1 VKAQFRAVVV
11 VALAVISLAY
21 TAPDLILPWHPW
33 GNFGMTEAVTG
44 RTEATIASVDPGG
57 PAARAGIRVGDKIDL
72 AAMPLDDRRSVYTSY
87 NTERPAKRA
96 TFQFVRGIGL
106 QAVTLVSVPHL
117 RTLADNVTDV
127 IQLLTLIS
135 FPILAG
141 ALLLLRPAALTWA
154 FFIYA
159 LDVSNGS
166 TLSQSYAPTWLQV
179 LEYAWSSAFGVAGL
193 AAFII
198 FALRFPS
205 NVVTGWKR
213 TVERAV
219 LFAAPL
225 LLLSNL
231 YWGLGQ
237 VFLLPH
243 ALAVSS
249 VANAFV
255 LLGYC
260 VGAGAFIAT
269 LMQATPQERPRIVW
283 VIFGFL
289 VGYGAFAS
297 FNAFFGYAGTS
308 PIWLTNTLQ
317 IFDVLIP
324 ITVTYAILKHRVIDI
339 AFFLNRAL
347 VYGILTTLGIGLL
360 VLLDWAVARR
370 LESFGLVIE
379 VAGALALGIAI
390 QHLHGFVDTL
400 VDRYVFRS
408 VHEAEKHLERV
419 GEAMM
424 YAESL
429 EALDTFLVQE
439 SARALRLA
447 SVAVFRR
454 VDAGQFVRASALGWN
469 GVACDTIGADD
480 PLVLDLQAQKRGVAG
495 GPFLSDR
502 SDVPQGASAP
512 IFAVPIRI
520 RERTI
525 GFVLFGAHLN
535 ASDIDPNEQGILESF
550 VARATIAYD
559 HVWNLERSAENSRM
573 RVELDFLRGLVQ
585 PLQPSANVPE

>member
-11 VALAVISLAY
+11 VALAAISLVY

-33 GNFGMTEAVTG
+33 GNFGMTEAVTS

-87 NTERPAKRA
+87 NTERPARRA

-106 QAVTLVSVPHL
+106 QAVTLVSVRHL

-166 TLSQSYAPTWLQV
+166 TLSQSYSPTWLQV

-225 LLLSNL
+225 LVLSNL
-231 YWGLGQ
+231 YWGLGL

-249 VANAFV
+249 VADAFV

-269 LMQATPQERPRIVW
+269 LVQATPQERPRIVW

-297 FNAFFGYAGTS
+297 FNAFFGYTGTS

-339 AFFLNRAL
+339 RFFLNRAL
-347 VYGILTTLGIGLL
+347 VYGILTSIGVGLL

-379 VAGALALGIAI
+379 VAGALALGVGI
-390 QHLHGFVDTL
+390 QHLHGFVDSL
-400 VDRYVFRS
+400 VDRFVFRS
-408 VHEAEKHLERV
+408 VHEAERHLERV

-429 EALDTFLVQE
+429 ASLDKLLVEE
-439 SARALRLA
+439 STRALRLGSA
-447 SVAVFRR
+447 AVFRR
-454 VDAGQFVRASALGWN
+454 DGAGAFAQAAAIGWSGVGRDA
-469 GVACDTIGADD
+469 IPADD
-480 PLVLDLQAQKRGVAG
+480 PLVLDLQAQKRGIAG
-495 GPFLSDR
+495 GPFLAGRD
-502 SDVPQGASAP
+502 DFPQGAAAP
-512 IFAVPIRI
+512 AFAVPIRI
-520 RERTI
+520 REQMI
-525 GFVLFGAHLN
+525 GFVLFGAHVN
-535 ASDIDPNEQGILESF
+535 ASDIDPNEQRILEEF
-550 VARATIAYD
+550 VGRARIAYD
-559 HVWNLERSAENSRM
+559 HVSNIERAAENARM
-573 RVELDFLRGLVQ
+573 RIELDFLRGLVQ
-585 PLQPSANVPE
+585 PLRASTNVPD

>member
-1 VKAQFRAVVV
+1 
-11 VALAVISLAY
+11 
-21 TAPDLILPWHPW
+21 
-33 GNFGMTEAVTG
+33 
-44 RTEATIASVDPGG
+44 
-57 PAARAGIRVGDKIDL
+57 
-72 AAMPLDDRRSVYTSY
+72 MPLEDRRSIYTSY
-87 NTERPAKRA
+87 NTERPGESAA
-96 TFQFVRGIGL
+96 FEFVRGAGL
-106 QAVTLVSVPHL
+106 RAVTLVSVPHA

-127 IQLLTLIS
+127 VQLITLIS

-154 FFIYA
+154 FFVYA

-166 TLSQSYAPTWLQV
+166 TLAQSYAPTALQI
-179 LEYAWSSAFGVAGL
+179 LQYAWSSAFAVAGL

-213 TVERAV
+213 VVERVV
-219 LFAAPL
+219 LFAALPL
-225 LLLSNL
+225 VAANV
-231 YWGLGQ
+231 YWALGQ
-237 VFLLPH
+237 VFLAPGT
-243 ALAVSS
+243 LAVAAA
-249 VANAFV
+249 ANWCMF
-255 LLGYC
+255 LGYC

-269 LMQATPQERPRIVW
+269 FVQATPQERPRVIW

-289 VGYGAFAS
+289 VGYGAFA
-297 FNAFFGYAGTS
+297 GYTS
-308 PIWLTNTLQ
+308 LFASGSTLPIWITNTLQ

-339 AFFLNRAL
+339 TFFLNRAL
-347 VYGILTTLGIGLL
+347 VYGILTTIGIGLL

-429 EALDTFLVQE
+429 EALDTLLVQE

-447 SVAVFRR
+447 SAAVFRR
-454 VDAGQFVRASALGWN
+454 AGAGQFLQASALGWN
-469 GVACDTIGADD
+469 GVACDAIRADD

-502 SDVPQGASAP
+502 RDVPQGAGAP
-512 IFAVPIRI
+512 VFAVPIRI
-520 RERTI
+520 REQTI
-525 GFVLFGAHLN
+525 GFALFGAHVN
-535 ASDIDPNEQGILESF
+535 ASDIDPNEQGILQNF
-550 VARATIAYD
+550 LARATTAYD

-585 PLQPSANVPE
+585 PLQPSPNVPE

>member
-1 VKAQFRAVVV
+1 MKAQFRTVVV
-11 VALAVISLAY
+11 VALAAISLAY

-33 GNFGMTEAVTG
+33 GNFGMTEAVTS
-44 RTEATIASVDPGG
+44 RTEATITSVDPGG

-87 NTERPAKRA
+87 NTARPGRRA

-106 QAVTLVSVPHL
+106 QAVTLVSVRHL

-166 TLSQSYAPTWLQV
+166 TLGQSYAPTWLQV

-193 AAFII
+193 TAFII

-225 LLLSNL
+225 LVLSNL
-231 YWGLGQ
+231 YWGLGL

-269 LMQATPQERPRIVW
+269 LVQATPQERPRIVW

-289 VGYGAFAS
+289 VGYGAFAT
-297 FNAFFGYAGTS
+297 FNAFLGYAGTF

-339 AFFLNRAL
+339 RFFLNRAL
-347 VYGILTTLGIGLL
+347 VYGILTSIGVGLL

-379 VAGALALGIAI
+379 VAGALALGVGI
-390 QHLHGFVDTL
+390 QHLHGFVDSL
-400 VDRYVFRS
+400 VDRFVFRS
-408 VHEAEKHLERV
+408 VHEAEQHLERV

-424 YAESL
+424 YAHTL
-429 EALDTFLVQE
+429 AALDKLLVEE
-439 SARALRLA
+439 SARALRLRSAALFRREGGQYRLVA
-447 SVAVFRR
+447 SVGWGGVGC
-454 VDAGQFVRASALGWN
+454 DAIDAE
-469 GVACDTIGADD
+469 D
-480 PLVLDLQAQKRGVAG
+480 PLVLDLQAQKRGVSG
-495 GPFLSDR
+495 SPFLSGRDG
-502 SDVPQGASAP
+502 VPHGEAAP
-512 IFAVPIRI
+512 VFAVPIRV
-520 RERTI
+520 REQTI
-525 GFVLFGAHLN
+525 GFALFGAHVN
-535 ASDIDPNEQGILESF
+535 ASDIDPNEQAILEAF
-550 VARATIAYD
+550 TGRATIAYD
-559 HVWNLERSAENSRM
+559 HVSNLERAAENSRM
-573 RVELDFLRGLVQ
+573 RIELDFLRGLVQ
-585 PLQPSANVPE
+585 PLRSSANAPE